1 MSGTIWVNRDRS
13 VTGSSM
19 TDQTIRAKEYPGRAV
34 TALSKLDDGNRL
46 IDRCQA
52 YLERFN
58 EALNNPG
65 QYCLFSLILR
75 D

>member
-1 MSGTIWVNRDRS
+1 
-13 VTGSSM
+13 M
-19 TDQTIRAKEYPGRAV
+19 TEQATRAKEYPSRAV

-46 IDRCQA
+46 VDRCRA

-58 EALNNPG
+58 EGLNSPG
-65 QYCLFSLILR
+65 QYSLVPVILH